1 MRWCVEA
8 VLRLGDRSIWHSC
21 ESHRS
26 MHGTHP
32 GPQLEM
38 GGAWKINDHLGLSEK
53 SIPTL
58 IALPSF
64 SYKMYRWHVQTLIF
78 WPVSSAGTYSTHLGT
93 PTKPVLM
100 KWPTVLRLPNSDID
114 RAERTNIQLFTGPSW
129 QMCLKNGLWILLLLV
144 RLWKD
149 RMPPLTNEQKSE
161 RKSHQTPSPD
171 SPQLHK
177 EQASVA
183 GRCRCFTKAIAIIPS
198 CAVFRSGIHVFLL
211 ADAGEVRRQKILYR
225 S

>member
-129 QMCLKNGLWILLLLV
+129 QMCLKNGYEFCCSLWGFGKIGCPLSQTNKNLKGNPIRPPAPILLSFTRSRPQWLGGVAVSPRPLL
-144 RLWKD
+144 
-149 RMPPLTNEQKSE
+149 S
-161 RKSHQTPSPD
+161 SHPALFSGLESMFSFSQM
-171 SPQLHK
+171 
-177 EQASVA
+177 QA
-183 GRCRCFTKAIAIIPS
+183 K
-198 CAVFRSGIHVFLL
+198 
-211 ADAGEVRRQKILYR
+211 
-225 S
+225 